1 MAALD
6 DVCYHGEEFGLIPR
20 LKPDAGAFRLMDRIR
35 KTRRDTV
42 PSDLASLALEIAFL
56 AF

>member
-42 PSDLASLALEIAFL
+42 PGDLASLALEIAFL